1 MLKLSALLLIIA
13 LAQTTVQDSYED
25 NEIETDGFENVIST
39 FLLSK
44 SGQELGKTLLTMGA
58 GGNAN
63 QILDGIGAILGNGAE
78 GNGKID
84 PTFLSSALNLMVM
97 NYDAIGKNEK
107 ESPILSWVVE
117 LFAKEGGLQNLMSFL
132 PTALSSINS
141 FIDEEGSKGDKSGSD
156 WILQPIIEKVQ
167 EFATTFMDSEF
178 AHTLTVALKDLDV
191 YKIIVDKRG
200 NINVE
205 KIFALLENHSFR
217 KKGIE
222 IITGKIGAIGSRLFD
237 PSLREMILTTLES
250 NINKLLRDRDFP
262 KSAVFDL
269 KNPIDSISA
278 ISNYAFKKT
287 FGYQIRSKQ
296 YVKPAYQYL
305 KSIYINVQTKGYFTG
320 KKVNADDLSN
330 NLADIINL
338 EIIEPF
344 VRVFRAYRFAKK
356 NTKCDKY
363 VVCLL
368 NKDIVD
374 TSVNLPIVKKWLTK
388 GANLVGSWFIS
399 NHTGTSYWTFYSYIM
414 DDMDCNKV
422 HSKSCDTFH
431 EEEMIATTKPV
442 HTEL

>member
-1 MLKLSALLLIIA
+1 MLKLSVLLLIIA
-13 LAQTTVQDSYED
+13 LAQTTVQDSYEE
-25 NEIETDGFENVIST
+25 NEIDTDGFENIIST

-63 QILDGIGAILGNGAE
+63 QILDGIGAILGNGGE
-78 GNGKID
+78 GSGKID
-84 PTFLSSALNLMVM
+84 PTFLSSALNLLVM
-97 NYDAIGKNEK
+97 NKDAIGKNE
-107 ESPILSWVVE
+107 EQSPILSWVVE

-141 FIDEEGSKGDKSGSD
+141 FIDEEGKGDKSGSD
-156 WILQPIIEKVQ
+156 WILPPIIEKVQ
-167 EFATTFMDSEF
+167 EFATLFMNSEL
-178 AHTLTVALKDLDV
+178 AHTLTAILKDMEV
-191 YKIIVDKRG
+191 YKMVVDKRG
-200 NINVE
+200 KINVE

-217 KKGIE
+217 KQGIE
-222 IITGKIGAIGSRLFD
+222 IITERIGAIASRLFD

-250 NINKLLRDRDFP
+250 NINQMLRDRDFP
-262 KSAVFDL
+262 QSAVFDRQ
-269 KNPIDSISA
+269 NPIDSISA
-278 ISNYAFKKT
+278 ICNYGFKKT

-296 YVKPAYQYL
+296 YVKPAFKYL
-305 KSIYINVQTKGYFTG
+305 KSIYINIQTKGYFTG
-320 KKVNADDLSN
+320 KKMNANDLSN

-344 VRVFRAYRFAKK
+344 IRVFRAYRFAKK
-356 NTKCDKY
+356 HTKCDKY

-368 NKDIVD
+368 NKDVVD
-374 TSVNLPIVKKWLTK
+374 ESVSLPIIKKWLTK
-388 GANLVGSWFIS
+388 GANLIGSWFIS

-414 DDMDCNKV
+414 DDMDCKKV
-422 HSKSCDTFH
+422 HFKSCDTFH